1 MSVKVYYKKIFIILN
16 LIFLFSIINDCIIFQ
31 KILMEKDPEFKI
43 HQVKLHDIKLSGII
57 LKIDSELINH
67 YKFGLPESQLKFDIK
82 INDLLLSKYQSDK
95 FQVAANSSV
104 RIPIYLQ
111 LKFSDIANIIKN
123 FSNTKIIKL
132 NLVGGVDFSI
142 DIPGLPKNVFVPFNV
157 EKTLPAFYPKISLQN
172 FKIELK
178 ELKLNQVAF
187 ADPKILINL
196 KLLIENEGG
205 ALFNFSSKDLTLQLA
220 EQKILNIKNQ
230 TDTFTKSHIIEISS
244 EISLKDSLK
253 NIYNTLLTNKNIQY
267 LLKGNLSFNFQDVDF
282 DHYEIPFEKK
292 GDFLLNY

>member
-1 MSVKVYYKKIFIILN
+1 
-16 LIFLFSIINDCIIFQ
+16 
-31 KILMEKDPEFKI
+31 MEKDPEFKI

-132 NLVGGVDFSI
+132 NLVGGADFSI

-230 TDTFTKSHIIEISS
+230 TDTFTKSHIIELSS

-253 NIYNTLLTNKNIQY
+253 NIYNTILTNKNIQY
-267 LLKGNLSFNFQDVDF
+267 LLKGNLSFSFQDVDF